1 MSRMIFPFEE
11 PELPDGIDVRWPGYD
26 EAVAAMSEWL
36 WELGLHESP
45 SSAPTVVGRTHGQS
59 PMPTAPKALEWM
71 QPLRFERKRVVHRA
85 SLGLKKPPAEYI
97 PGSFGEATSTIA
109 KRLDRLIRLVAANTY
124 IPPQYWVSPD
134 VSRMDR

>member
-11 PELPDGIDVRWPGYD
+11 PELPDGIDVRWPGYG
-26 EAVAAMSEWL
+26 EAVAARSEWL

-71 QPLRFERKRVVHRA
+71 QPLRFERKRVVQRA
-85 SLGLKKPPAEYI
+85 SPGLRKPRPVDGVAFGWDRSRGIYSEKTSVKPQTFDSWWKSFEESQFSWLGR
-97 PGSFGEATSTIA
+97 F
-109 KRLDRLIRLVAANTY
+109 
-124 IPPQYWVSPD
+124 
-134 VSRMDR
+134 